1 MLCNYSIYRPTSSQ
15 LSQITNLQT
24 IDRAQQGGIKMKAA
38 DIMTTKVITIG
49 SLATVADAIA
59 LMRDKRVRSLIVEPG
74 EDGAYGIVTET
85 DIIYKVAAKD
95 ADPKGVLVYQI
106 LTKPCIVVNPDLD
119 LKNVARLFA
128 ETGIARA
135 PVIQQQLLGMIS
147 TTDLIMKSNVAQP
160 VYGDCEASQ
169 RHRIADKIHEN
180 LLHSRVALDP
190 QEQIERE
197 CEAAWDAVED
207 YDYSD

>member
-1 MLCNYSIYRPTSSQ
+1 
-15 LSQITNLQT
+15 
-24 IDRAQQGGIKMKAA
+24 MKAA
-38 DIMTTKVITIG
+38 DIMTTKVFTID

-59 LMRDKRVRSLIVEPG
+59 LMQAKRVRSLIVEPE

-85 DIIYKVAAKD
+85 DVIYKVAAKD
-95 ADPKGVLVYQI
+95 ADPEEVLVYQI
-106 LTKPCIVVNPDLD
+106 MTKPCIVVNPDLK

-135 PVIQQQLLGMIS
+135 PVIQKQLLGMIS

-160 VYGDCEASQ
+160 ASSG
-169 RHRIADKIHEN
+169 RFAAKVHEN
-180 LLHSRVALDP
+180 LLHSRVAFDP

-207 YDYSD
+207 DSN